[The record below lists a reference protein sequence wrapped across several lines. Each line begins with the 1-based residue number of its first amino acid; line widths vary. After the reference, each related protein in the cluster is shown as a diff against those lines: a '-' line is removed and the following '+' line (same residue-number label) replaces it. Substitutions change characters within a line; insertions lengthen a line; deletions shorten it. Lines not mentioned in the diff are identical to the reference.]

1 MALSCRA
8 EFLRPQPF
16 ERRGLCNGRG
26 PATAESAVRAK
37 GVSVDRQDRT
47 LGPDL
52 IGGGGKPALD
62 PEEMMA
68 AALKRAG
75 RRRFE
80 DRSFFHPLQRLIRSC
95 NTESDLN
102 ALGRN
107 AVKFEIR
114 RSLHNLLEFER
125 RERDHPELLT
135 RAIERPVFITG
146 MPRSGSTFLHR
157 LLVRDPA
164 VAAPLSWRLVHPH
177 PSSTGR
183 LGEGWSRA
191 KVQAQFYLMRF
202 LAPELNALHE
212 VAAGEP
218 EECTD
223 ITAQVF
229 QSLRYDSVYRVPSYQ
244 SWLQH
249 HGHVEAY
256 RFHKRFLQH
265 LEHLEAGAA
274 RRRWMLKSPDHVFAL
289 DDIRAVYPDAIWVF
303 IHRDP
308 VAVLASV
315 ARLTEVLRRPFAHHV
330 DRQEIGQQVCAS
342 WLDGAERMMRTA
354 AQSDSILHL
363 HYREIIAGPEQA
375 AQRLFRHCGH
385 ASSAEAARRMRKW
398 LGKRSNRSHRSR
410 QYDLA
415 SFGLDPNTLR
425 SQFKRY
431 TDAFDI
437 ELEWPPKRREHR
449 APRN

>member
-1 MALSCRA
+1 ML
-8 EFLRPQPF
+8 
-16 ERRGLCNGRG
+16 
-26 PATAESAVRAK
+26 
-37 GVSVDRQDRT
+37 
-47 LGPDL
+47 
-52 IGGGGKPALD
+52 
-62 PEEMMA
+62 A
-68 AALKRAG
+68 AALKRGG
-75 RRRFE
+75 RRRFD
-80 DRSFFHPLQRLIRSC
+80 DRSFFHPLQRLISSC

-125 RERDHPELLT
+125 RERERPELLT

-177 PSSTGR
+177 PSSTGP
-183 LGEGWSRA
+183 LGESLSRA

-244 SWLQH
+244 SWLQR
-249 HGHVEAY
+249 HGHIEAY

-265 LEHLEAGAA
+265 LEHLDSGVA

-289 DDIRAVYPDAIWVF
+289 DDIRVVYPDAVWVF

-330 DRQEIGQQVCAS
+330 DRQEIGRQVCAS
-342 WLDGAERMMRTA
+342 WLDGAERMLRTA
-354 AQSDSILHL
+354 AESNSILHL
-363 HYREIIAGPEQA
+363 HYREIISDPQKA
-375 AQRLFRHCGH
+375 AERLFRHCGH
-385 ASSAEAARRMRKW
+385 ASSHEAARRMRKW
-398 LGKRSNRSHRSR
+398 LGNRSNRAHRAR
-410 QYDLA
+410 QYDLT
-415 SFGLDPNTLR
+415 SFGLDPDTLR
-425 SQFKRY
+425 AQFKRY

-437 ELEWPPKRREHR
+437 ELEWPPKARAAR

>member
-1 MALSCRA
+1 M
-8 EFLRPQPF
+8 
-16 ERRGLCNGRG
+16 
-26 PATAESAVRAK
+26 AK
-37 GVSVDRQDRT
+37 GVLVDRQDGIFG
-47 LGPDL
+47 LSV
-52 IGGGGKPALD
+52 IGRGSGPALD
-62 PEEMMA
+62 ADEVLA

-75 RRRFE
+75 RNGFD
-80 DRSFFHPLQRLIRSC
+80 DRSFVEPLRRLIASC

-102 ALGRN
+102 TLGRN

-125 RERDHPELLT
+125 RERGNPAVLA
-135 RAIERPVFITG
+135 RPIERPIFITG

-177 PSSTGR
+177 PSAAGR
-183 LGEGWSRA
+183 LGESLNRA
-191 KVQAQFYLMRF
+191 RVQAQFYLMRL
-202 LAPELNALHE
+202 LAPELNTLHE

-244 SWLQH
+244 SWLQR

-265 LEHLEAGAA
+265 LDAQAPG
-274 RRRWMLKSPDHVFAL
+274 RRWILKSPDHVFAL
-289 DDIRAVYPDAIWVF
+289 DDIRAVYPDAHWVF

-315 ARLTEVLRRPFAHHV
+315 ARLTEVLRRPFAHSV
-330 DRQEIGQQVCAS
+330 DLAEIGQQVCAS
-342 WLDGAERMMRTA
+342 WLDGAQRMMRA
-354 AQSDSILHL
+354 AASCGSSILHL
-363 HYREIIAGPEQA
+363 HYREIVSDPEGA
-375 AQRLFRHCGH
+375 ADRLFRHGGH
-385 ASSAEAARRMRKW
+385 ASSRDAAQRMRKW
-398 LGKRSNRSHRSR
+398 LGNRSNRGHRPR
-410 QYDLA
+410 RYNLA
-415 SFGLDPNTLR
+415 SFGLDPETLR
-425 SQFKRY
+425 AQFKPY
-431 TDAFDI
+431 TDTFGI
-437 ELEWPPKRREHR
+437 ELEWPPKAR
-449 APRN
+449 ATRGARN

>member
-1 MALSCRA
+1 MACSGSGRA
-8 EFLRPQPF
+8 AA
-16 ERRGLCNGRG
+16 ER
-26 PATAESAVRAK
+26 AVMAK
-37 GVSVDRQDRT
+37 GVWVDRQDRAF
-47 LGPDL
+47 GPGV
-52 IGGGGKPALD
+52 IGRSGKPALD
-62 PEEMMA
+62 PEEMLA

-75 RRRFE
+75 RDGFE
-80 DRSFFHPLQRLIRSC
+80 DRSFFHPLQRLIASC

-102 ALGRN
+102 TLGRN

-125 RERDHPELLT
+125 RERDNPQVLT

-157 LLVRDPA
+157 LLVRDPC

-177 PSSTGR
+177 PSTTGR
-183 LGEGWSRA
+183 LGETLNRA
-191 KVQAQFYLMRF
+191 RVQAQFYLMRL
-202 LAPELNALHE
+202 LAPELNSLHE

-244 SWLQH
+244 SWLQR
-249 HGHVEAY
+249 HGHLEAY

-265 LEHLEAGAA
+265 LEHLHPEAPH
-274 RRRWMLKSPDHVFAL
+274 RRWILKSPDHVFAL
-289 DDIRAVYPDAIWVF
+289 DDVRAVYPDAVWVY

-330 DRQEIGQQVCAS
+330 DRVEIGQQVCAS
-342 WLDGAERMMRTA
+342 WLDGAERMMRSA
-354 AQSDSILHL
+354 RSSDSILHL
-363 HYREIIAGPEQA
+363 HYREIISNPQGVAD
-375 AQRLFRHCGH
+375 RLFRHCGH
-385 ASSAEAARRMRKW
+385 ASSREAARRMRKW
-398 LGKRSNRSHRSR
+398 LGNRSNRGHRQR
-410 QYDLA
+410 HYDLA
-415 SFGLDPNTLR
+415 SFGLDPNSLR
-425 SQFKRY
+425 AQFKPY

-437 ELEWPPKRREHR
+437 ALEWPPKAR
-449 APRN
+449 AARGPRN

>member
-1 MALSCRA
+1 M
-8 EFLRPQPF
+8 
-16 ERRGLCNGRG
+16 
-26 PATAESAVRAK
+26 AK
-37 GVSVDRQDRT
+37 GEMVGRQERTHGPGRADR
-47 LGPDL
+47 
-52 IGGGGKPALD
+52 GGGRPLEAEAML
-62 PEEMMA
+62 A

-75 RRRFE
+75 RQGFD
-80 DRSFFHPLQRLIRSC
+80 DRSFMQPLQRLIASC
-95 NTESDLN
+95 NGESDLN

-125 RERDHPELLT
+125 RERASPQLL
-135 RAIERPVFITG
+135 RRPIERPVFITG

-177 PSSTGR
+177 PSSAGR
-183 LGEGWSRA
+183 WGESLNRA
-191 KVQAQFYLMRF
+191 RVQAQFYLMRL
-202 LAPELNALHE
+202 LAPELNSLHE

-244 SWLQH
+244 SWLQR
-249 HGHVEAY
+249 HGHLEAY

-265 LEHLEAGAA
+265 LDAQLPG
-274 RRRWMLKSPDHVFAL
+274 RRWILKSPDHVFAL
-289 DDIRAVYPDAIWVF
+289 NDIRTVYPDAHWVF

-330 DRQEIGQQVCAS
+330 DLAEIGQQVCAS
-342 WLDGAERMMRTA
+342 WLDGARRMIEA
-354 AQSDSILHL
+354 ASASPAILHL
-363 HYREIIAGPEQA
+363 HYREIIADPQTA
-375 AQRLFRHCGH
+375 AARLFRHGGH
-385 ASSAEAARRMRKW
+385 ASSGNAAQRMRKW
-398 LGKRSNRSHRSR
+398 LGNRSNRRHRPR
-410 QYDLA
+410 RYDLA
-415 SFGLDPNTLR
+415 SFGLDPEALR
-425 SQFKRY
+425 TQFKPY
-431 TDAFDI
+431 TDTFGI
-437 ELEWPPKRREHR
+437 ELEWPPKAR
-449 APRN
+449 APASARN